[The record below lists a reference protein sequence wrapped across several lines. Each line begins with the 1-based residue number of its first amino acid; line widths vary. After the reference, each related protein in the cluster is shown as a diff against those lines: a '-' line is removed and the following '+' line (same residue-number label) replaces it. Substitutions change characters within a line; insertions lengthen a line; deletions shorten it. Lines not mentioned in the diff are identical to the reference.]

1 MIENSFAKTGK
12 TKKDTKIFF
21 FEKGTLSQKQQKQK
35 TEFSD
40 KKTKAI
46 GKKTKDTKTKLK
58 LRTKTVNN

>member
-1 MIENSFAKTGK
+1 MENKERHQN
-12 TKKDTKIFF
+12 IF

-58 LRTKTVNN
+58 LRTKTYNN